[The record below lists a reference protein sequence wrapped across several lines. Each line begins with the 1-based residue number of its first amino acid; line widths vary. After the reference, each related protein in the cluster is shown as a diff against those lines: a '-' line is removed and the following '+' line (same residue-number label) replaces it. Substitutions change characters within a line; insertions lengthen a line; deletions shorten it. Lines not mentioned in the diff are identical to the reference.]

1 MPKPNIG
8 RVPPQDLEAEKSI
21 IGAILLDRDAVIAVA
36 QVLKPEHFYKEAHA
50 DIYSAIFNLFER
62 REPIDLITLT
72 AELKAKGKF
81 DDIGGAAYLAQLAS
95 GVPTAANIS
104 QYAQIVRHHFIKRQL
119 ISTAAKVSEAAFDET
134 GDVRN
139 ILDETE
145 QAVFALS
152 QEQMRQN
159 FIPLKSALAESF
171 DRLDELHKKAGGL
184 RGVPTGFWDL
194 DGKLAGMQDS
204 NLLILASRPGQ
215 GKCLAYDSK
224 IVNPETGEVLTIEDY
239 YYLKSKPILSL
250 DSNLKLS
257 RENVTDFVDD
267 GLKEVFL
274 VRTSTGREIE
284 VTSSHPFLTIDGW
297 RKLEE
302 LHVGQRIATP
312 REINVFGSGNLDDY
326 KVKAIAYFLADG
338 GLTGICPRFTNVN
351 PAIVSDF
358 MDSIQ
363 CFNNVA
369 VRRYDSGGKRA
380 PSYEVVKEKYDK
392 GNILELFSARLRA
405 SIEKKGIKQYQL
417 ASQLKVSPGSVSHWV
432 NGWDI
437 PSQETMLLLGDYL
450 PQDLQNPWL
459 FEGFLG
465 FAAKSSVTRW
475 LVELKLMGKSALEK
489 EIPQVV
495 FTLKRKKLALFL
507 NRIFACDGSVYTSN
521 RGPVISY
528 ASSSKGLIYGISH
541 LLLRFGIISKIRV
554 KSIKYRGLIR
564 KSFELEIKSSE
575 DIIKFGEEIGILSK
589 EEKMTQAMGL
599 ARKNLLDNNFTKDT
613 IPVEIWNQILAAK
626 GKITWCEIYRRIG
639 FPKGHNM
646 HVGKRNPKRSTVLKI
661 AQALKLPNLE
671 KVATSDIF
679 WDRIISIGSM
689 GRKKVYDLTVNNTHN
704 FVANDFFVHN
714 TSLALNIAAHVAV
727 KEGLPVGIFSLEMSK
742 EELVDRLLVAQS
754 EVDAWRLKTGK
765 LDDDD
770 FDRLQEAMGIL
781 ADAPLFIDDTPA
793 ANILE
798 MRTKARRL
806 QVEHGLSLL
815 IVDYLQLIHGRN
827 LENRVQEVSE
837 ISQSLKNLARELKI
851 PVLAC
856 SQLSRAVEMRGSRKP
871 QLADLRESG
880 GIEQDADVVMFI
892 WRPDAE
898 KIEQVKLD
906 IQKHRNGPTGEIDL
920 AFRADRVKFFGVE
933 KQRKSVQKAET
944 EPQLV
949 DAT

>member
-1 MPKPNIG
+1 MPKQNIG

-36 QVLKPEHFYKEAHA
+36 QVLKPEHFYKQAHA

-62 REPIDLITLT
+62 REPIDLVTLT
-72 AELKAKGKF
+72 AELKSKGRF
-81 DDIGGAAYLAQLAS
+81 EDIGGAAYLAQLAS
-95 GVPTAANIS
+95 GVPTAANIV

-119 ISTAAKVSEAAFDET
+119 ITTAAKVSEAAFDET

-152 QEQMRQN
+152 QEQLRQN
-159 FIPLKSALAESF
+159 FIPLKNALAESF

-194 DGKLAGMQDS
+194 DSKLAGMQDS

-215 GKCLAYDSK
+215 GK
-224 IVNPETGEVLTIEDY
+224 
-239 YYLKSKPILSL
+239 
-250 DSNLKLS
+250 
-257 RENVTDFVDD
+257 
-267 GLKEVFL
+267 
-274 VRTSTGREIE
+274 
-284 VTSSHPFLTIDGW
+284 
-297 RKLEE
+297 
-302 LHVGQRIATP
+302 
-312 REINVFGSGNLDDY
+312 
-326 KVKAIAYFLADG
+326 
-338 GLTGICPRFTNVN
+338 
-351 PAIVSDF
+351 
-358 MDSIQ
+358 
-363 CFNNVA
+363 
-369 VRRYDSGGKRA
+369 
-380 PSYEVVKEKYDK
+380 
-392 GNILELFSARLRA
+392 
-405 SIEKKGIKQYQL
+405 
-417 ASQLKVSPGSVSHWV
+417 
-432 NGWDI
+432 
-437 PSQETMLLLGDYL
+437 
-450 PQDLQNPWL
+450 
-459 FEGFLG
+459 
-465 FAAKSSVTRW
+465 
-475 LVELKLMGKSALEK
+475 
-489 EIPQVV
+489 
-495 FTLKRKKLALFL
+495 
-507 NRIFACDGSVYTSN
+507 
-521 RGPVISY
+521 
-528 ASSSKGLIYGISH
+528 
-541 LLLRFGIISKIRV
+541 
-554 KSIKYRGLIR
+554 
-564 KSFELEIKSSE
+564 
-575 DIIKFGEEIGILSK
+575 
-589 EEKMTQAMGL
+589 
-599 ARKNLLDNNFTKDT
+599 
-613 IPVEIWNQILAAK
+613 
-626 GKITWCEIYRRIG
+626 
-639 FPKGHNM
+639 
-646 HVGKRNPKRSTVLKI
+646 
-661 AQALKLPNLE
+661 
-671 KVATSDIF
+671 
-679 WDRIISIGSM
+679 
-689 GRKKVYDLTVNNTHN
+689 
-704 FVANDFFVHN
+704 

-856 SQLSRAVEMRGSRKP
+856 SQLSRAVEQRGSRRP

-880 GIEQDADVVMFI
+880 AIEQDADVVMFI
-892 WRPDAE
+892 YRPDPE

-933 KQRKSVQKAET
+933 KQRVKQKAE
-944 EPQLV
+944 PQTV
-949 DAT
+949 EAI